1 VLEVREVR
9 DGTRVDACAIL
20 LMLGEEGSG
29 RSVEG
34 RKSDGESDQ
43 IRGEMNGREAVAS
56 GIADSVAVVPF
67 KLLYLVTYSSSNT
80 GMNS

>member
-1 VLEVREVR
+1 VIARPAAPSEGQNRREK
-9 DGTRVDACAIL
+9 L
-20 LMLGEEGSG
+20 LGEEGSG

-34 RKSDGESDQ
+34 RKPPVKCDGESDQ

-67 KLLYLVTYSSSNT
+67 KLPYLSYLLQ
-80 GMNS
+80 

>member
-1 VLEVREVR
+1 VIARPVAPSEGQNRREK
-9 DGTRVDACAIL
+9 L
-20 LMLGEEGSG
+20 LGEEGSG

-34 RKSDGESDQ
+34 RKCDGESDQ

-67 KLLYLVTYSSSNT
+67 KLLYLSYLLQ
-80 GMNS
+80 